1 MNYKTMKKTRERE
14 IPKVGISA
22 KRALFSLTLLL
33 VMTLLKPCYANVY
46 PTPFA
51 MDTVKKASQ
60 KEYLLKGKVLDDKG
74 LPMPGV
80 TVRLDSTTIGVI
92 TDNEGTFQ
100 LRLTRAK
107 GTLVFSFVGYKT
119 VKTIVEAGKPITVN
133 LKEDVSKLDE
143 VTVIAYGEQSR
154 RNVIGAMSTVK
165 SEDIKD
171 IPSPSLANLLQGR
184 VAGMNIINTSGA
196 PGGGGLVTVIRGF
209 NSLSVE
215 ASQRHSEPLWV
226 IDGVPMYSFTSPV
239 TGLNTLSEIDP
250 KDIESVQVLKDAASA
265 AIYGSRAANGVILV
279 TTKKGRLNQKAKVS
293 LNVSQT
299 FMFSP
304 SLPDLIGGNKERHVR
319 MEALKNQQEAY
330 LDFENNRYKYP
341 TSYKEAHENGA
352 KYNYFWNAGDGATI
366 PLYQDSLNPFY
377 NNSTDLFDYYFKT
390 AKVMDAN
397 IQVTGGGESIAYN
410 IGLGY
415 YDETGVLRGTGFN
428 RVKLLSN
435 LYITPVK
442 KMNMN
447 LRFYLARTG
456 RNRASREQNGFN
468 FTTGSNLE
476 QIPSELL
483 ETSTLLPGKGTPA
496 FEEMIKR
503 YEGIKEK
510 NESYRVRANFDASHE
525 FLKGLT
531 FKTSVA
537 VDYSQ
542 QNLNL
547 FQSSY
552 LNENNE
558 SFSSGQIERA
568 MMLLNE
574 NLLTYKHSFNEHNMD
589 MLLGHSVQ
597 VDESNSLQGYGS
609 KAPSDLIHYV
619 SWYEN
624 VYDANANRILKDF
637 YSDRT
642 KSTMIGLF
650 GRINYNYKQKYFASV
665 TVRRDASS
673 KFGEDVRW
681 ATFPSYAVAYTFSE
695 EPFMD
700 WSRGWLDFGKIRASY
715 GKSGKQFDQPYI
727 SHGLLTVSKP
737 FLGHPT
743 VEPEWLQGLM
753 NDKLTWEETDQ
764 YDLGLDLDL
773 FNHKLSLTFDY
784 YYRLT
789 DKLLYNI
796 TLPGNYSGYQR
807 QWQNA
812 YAIVNEGIE
821 FQVKWDIFQK
831 EKFSWDVTFN
841 IARNWNRLKRSTNGT
856 DFQNFN
862 GAENLYN
869 NLSVIGKAL
878 NGIYVYKDN
887 GYYNDQAE
895 VPSYYSN
902 GMKTYLYGNYPQQF
916 YRPGDRIITDV
927 DGNGQVNVL
936 IPSQDDRIY
945 GGSPLPKASGGITSS
960 LSWKGFDLNMLFNFV
975 ISRHILNAGRDASV
989 GTVVGMTLAETTK
1002 PIFAEPGKLTFWQK
1016 PGDKTNFPVNRVES
1030 GLSDFA
1036 TNLSSNVE
1044 DVSYIKLK
1052 TITLGYTL
1060 PEKIMKPIGINA
1072 RFFVSAENLFTV
1084 TNYSGPDP
1092 ESVDLVTGIDNFG
1105 NYPLS
1110 KRVTLGLT
1118 VNF

>member
-1 MNYKTMKKTRERE
+1 MKKRKVHE
-14 IPKVGISA
+14 IPKRGISIMQRKLVLILCLLANTVLA
-22 KRALFSLTLLL
+22 KTSFSSP
-33 VMTLLKPCYANVY
+33 VFNVRDSSK
-46 PTPFA
+46 T
-51 MDTVKKASQ
+51 TQ
-60 KEYLLKGKVLDDKG
+60 KEYLLKGKVFDDKG

-80 TVRLDSTTIGVI
+80 TVRLDSSTMGVTTN
-92 TDNEGTFQ
+92 TEGEFL
-100 LRLTRAK
+100 LRLTRAR
-107 GTLVFSFVGYKT
+107 GTLIFSFVGYKT
-119 VKTIVEAGKPITVN
+119 VRAVVEAGKPVTIR
-133 LKEDVSKLDE
+133 LKEELSKLDE

-165 SEDIKD
+165 AEDIKD
-171 IPSPSLANLLQGR
+171 IPTPNLANLLQGR
-184 VAGMNIINTSGA
+184 VAGMNVLSTTGA
-196 PGGGGLVTVIRGF
+196 PGGGGIVTTIRGF

-226 IDGVPMYSFTSPV
+226 IDGVPMYSFTSPI

-279 TTKKGRLNQKAKVS
+279 TTKKGKLNQRAKVS
-293 LNVSQT
+293 LNVSRT
-299 FMFSP
+299 FIFQP
-304 SLPDLIGGNKERHVR
+304 SLPDLIGGNGERHVR

-330 LDFENNRYKYP
+330 LDYENNVYKYP
-341 TSYKEAHENGA
+341 ASYKEAYENGA
-352 KYNYFWNAGDGATI
+352 KYNYFWNTGDGTTI

-377 NNSTDLFDYYFKT
+377 NNSTNLFDYYFRT
-390 AKVMDAN
+390 AKVTDAN
-397 IQVTGGGESIAYN
+397 IQVSGGGESIAYN

-415 YDETGVLRGTGFN
+415 YDETGVLRGTGFS

-435 LYITPVK
+435 LFITPVK
-442 KMNMN
+442 RMNMN

-456 RNRASREQNGFN
+456 RSRSSSGQNGFN

-476 QIPSELL
+476 QIPDVLL
-483 ETSTLLPGKGTPA
+483 NTSTLYPGKGTPA
-496 FEEMIKR
+496 FDEMIKR
-503 YEGIKEK
+503 YEGVKEK
-510 NESYRVRANFDASHE
+510 NESYRVRANFDVSYE
-525 FLKGLT
+525 IVKGLT

-537 VDYSQ
+537 ADYSQ

-547 FQSSY
+547 FKPSY

-558 SFSSGQIERA
+558 SFSSGQIARA

-574 NLLTYKHSFNEHNMD
+574 NLLTYKRLFDEHTLD
-589 MLLGHSVQ
+589 ILLGHSVQ
-597 VDESNSLQGYGS
+597 VDETNNLEGYGS

-619 SWYEN
+619 AWYEN

-681 ATFPSYAVAYTFSE
+681 ATFPSYAIGYTFSE
-695 EPFMD
+695 ESFMD

-727 SHGLLTVSKP
+727 SHGLLAVSSP
-737 FLGHPT
+737 FLGHPA
-743 VEPEWLQGLM
+743 VSPEWLEGLM
-753 NDKLTWEETDQ
+753 NDRLTWEETDQ

-773 FNHKLSLTFDY
+773 FDHKVNFTVDY
-784 YYRLT
+784 YYRYT

-812 YAIVNEGIE
+812 YAIVNEGLE
-821 FQVKWDIFQK
+821 FQVKWDIFRG
-831 EKFSWDVTFN
+831 ENFTWDVSFN
-841 IARNWNRLKRSTNGT
+841 IARNWNRLKKSTNNM

-862 GAENLYN
+862 GAENLYD
-869 NLSVIGKAL
+869 NLSVIGKPL

-887 GYYNDQAE
+887 GYYDSE
-895 VPSYYSN
+895 SGIPCYYSN
-902 GMKTYLYGNYPQQF
+902 GRKMYLYGSEISQF
-916 YRPGDRIITDV
+916 YRPGDRLIVDV
-927 DGNGQVNVL
+927 DGNGQVNVQL
-936 IPSQDDRIY
+936 PTQDDRVY

-960 LSWKGFDLNMLFNFV
+960 LSWKNFDLNLLFNFV
-975 ISRHILNAGRDASV
+975 LGRHILNAGRDASV
-989 GTVVGMTLAETTK
+989 GTRLGLTLAETTK
-1002 PIFAEPGKLTFWQK
+1002 PIFIDPGKLTFWRK
-1016 PGDKTNFPVNRVES
+1016 EGDRSAFPVNRVES
-1030 GLSDFA
+1030 GLSNFA
-1036 TNLSSNVE
+1036 TNLYSNVE
-1044 DVSYIKLK
+1044 NVSFIKLK

-1060 PEKIMKPIGINA
+1060 PESIMKPIGIHA
-1072 RFFVSAENLFTV
+1072 RFFVSAENLFTI

-1092 ESVDLVTGIDNFG
+1092 ESVDVVTGIDNFG